1 MIRIFQDGMIH
12 MYRKMF
18 RFCIVLWIENMLNM
32 YVLPCNKSKDP
43 LLSLFLIIFL
53 CDPSIAGNHLGH
65 QQWPISLDVA
75 ACSLHRSFYTDQ
87 SLFWGMGDVPHLP
100 FFLVN
105 CELFGK
111 FNWEKFF
118 TEISQQIFRIFL
130 LHPMVINGGFENS
143 ELHFNT
149 ETLPILGWGKCSG
162 PWPSSGLLISLKVV
176 LYLSPMESAW

>member
-1 MIRIFQDGMIH
+1 MIH

-18 RFCIVLWIENMLNM
+18 RLCIVLWTENMLNL

-43 LLSLFLIIFL
+43 LLSLLFIMFL

-75 ACSLHRSFYTDQ
+75 ACGLTGLFSLT
-87 SLFWGMGDVPHLP
+87 SLFFWGWGMFMDVPHLP

-105 CELFGK
+105 CALFSK

-118 TEISQQIFRIFL
+118 TEISQQILFRILL
-130 LHPMVINGGFENS
+130 LHPMVIFMVDS
-143 ELHFNT
+143 R
-149 ETLPILGWGKCSG
+149 LGA
-162 PWPSSGLLISLKVV
+162 PL
-176 LYLSPMESAW
+176 